1 MKAKIITFT
10 ALFNLSTA
18 VLAANVP
25 VYLWDNQEGLI
36 KAESCNITPSDTTPF
51 RVSGFTGNKNN
62 GTENLRNYKGVRQS
76 HLVNG
81 SLLKRDDAKSRTNY
95 EQIEVVGINTNS
107 SSVVNRWYSK
117 RSDKGYLYKDSI
129 HSIEDYILEIDH
141 NAFKNVNTE
150 KLNLPNASYWFAE
163 SSGSYYNIKCS
174 GENSK
179 REYSLFRVYADL
191 ETSTEP
197 SAFVG
202 VYKGE
207 TNIFSTLKSYKL
219 SALTTNYETFE
230 TPYNLDDLLENNN
243 EIVQVDIQEKQE
255 KVQKSF
261 KEMMK
266 MVEQEEIQKVEI
278 SEETKTQ
285 TDTISPEEAKEES
298 TTESKNEEQTEEA
311 LSNQQ
316 EEEITVQENVTTTNG
331 FFEEVVCIP
340 SSSLNVRDEGLDK
353 ILFKAVTGEKVKKF
367 QSFDDETKEYVLDGN
382 TYRFVKVEFSAR
394 EESDQ
399 KIGWVASKF
408 IKQKSK
414 CRYLRDTSAINQV
427 KDIEITGLDD
437 EKCCEFPT
445 VKKTTHSY
453 SSGMRKFNARRG
465 GGKRTHA
472 ACDLYRFKDE
482 PILSVAPGRIARNHY
497 YFYQG
502 TYAIEVVHSG
512 GFVVRYGELSGKKIE
527 GLNHGSKVKMGQQIG
542 YMGKVN
548 SNCCRPMLHFELYKG
563 NIAGPLSRGGNKY
576 RRRSDLMDPT
586 PYLKKWEN
594 GKF

>member
-1 MKAKIITFT
+1 MKVKLITFT
-10 ALFNLSTA
+10 ALLSLSTA
-18 VLAANVP
+18 ALAANAP
-25 VYLWDNQEGLI
+25 LYLWDNQEGLI
-36 KAESCNITPSDTTPF
+36 KANSCSISPSDTTPF
-51 RVSGFTGNKNN
+51 RISGYTGYKNN
-62 GTENLRNYKGVRQS
+62 GVENLRNYNGVRQS

-81 SLLKRDDAKSRTNY
+81 SLLKKGDEKERTNY
-95 EQIEVVGINTNS
+95 ENIEVVGINTNS
-107 SSVVNRWYSK
+107 NAKVNRWYSK

-141 NAFKNVNTE
+141 NSFKNLNTE
-150 KLNLPNASYWFAE
+150 KLNLPSSSYWFVE
-163 SSGSYYNIKCS
+163 SRGSYFNVVCDN
-174 GENSK
+174 ETTK
-179 REYSLFRVYADL
+179 REYALFRVYSDI

-207 TNIFSTLKSYKL
+207 TSIFSNLKTFKVSEL
-219 SALTTNYETFE
+219 ATNFETFE
-230 TPYNLDDLLENNN
+230 QDYDFDELISENT
-243 EIVQVDIQEKQE
+243 ESQEMNDEE
-255 KVQKSF
+255 KRDV
-261 KEMMK
+261 
-266 MVEQEEIQKVEI
+266 IQK
-278 SEETKTQ
+278 KFR
-285 TDTISPEEAKEES
+285 
-298 TTESKNEEQTEEA
+298 KNIKKV
-311 LSNQQ
+311 Q
-316 EEEITVQENVTTTNG
+316 EEEQETKDSTEVDSISTEESSEQENEEKPEVETEAETQEETNTETVTTTNG

-340 SSSLNVRDEGLDK
+340 SSSLNVRDESLET

-367 QSFDDETKEYVLDGN
+367 QSFDNETKEYVLDGN
-382 TYRFVKVEFSAR
+382 TYQFVKVEFSSR

-399 KIGWVASKF
+399 KVGWVASKF

-414 CRYLRDTSAINQV
+414 CKYLRDTNSINQV

-437 EKCCEFPT
+437 ENCCEFPT
-445 VKKTTHSY
+445 VKETTHSY
-453 SSGMRKFNARRG
+453 TSGMRMFNARRG

-512 GFVVRYGELSGKKIE
+512 GFVVRYGELSGKKMD

-563 NIAGPLSRGGNKY
+563 SKTGPLSRSGNKY

-586 PYLKKWEN
+586 PYLRKWEN